1 MVNLENTK
9 SKSKLDP
16 MIKKMNN
23 LYYPYLS
30 AKDKNISIKLSKFVL
45 KIYLQFPMI
54 QFGKKISLIL
64 SISLFTLSQISA
76 QGLLTL
82 ESAIEIGLKNQ
93 YSIQISKKREIQAQN
108 DNSLGNA
115 GFLPTITGVA
125 TKNFTVSGIDQVFFG
140 GLRAPLVQSG
150 VNSNSGNAGLSMA
163 WTLYD
168 GKGMFILRDRFTELQ
183 KLGAKQTE
191 STIENLIAQISTSYY
206 EIIRQNLRVNN
217 FRKGLEISN
226 DRLKLAKDRYEV
238 GQGSKV
244 DYYSAQVDFNEDKA
258 ALLAQEQSLMNTK
271 ISFNTLIVRNH
282 ASDVSVNT
290 NIDLFPKINLA
301 ELKAQALQQNPIL
314 MSAILTKKVAEYDIQ
329 NLKSQQMPQID
340 LLAGYN
346 LSSVKNGAG
355 FGVEKGSSDVLN
367 YGIRATINIFDGSN
381 QKRRIQNAKINA
393 EIADLQ
399 IEDLKN
405 NLIASIERTFVSYEN
420 ALNLINLETENY
432 AIAKQ
437 NIEIAF
443 DRFKV
448 GIATSYELREV
459 QRNAVA
465 AETRLIEAKF
475 SAKTAEIE
483 LIRLSGKII

>member
-1 MVNLENTK
+1 MK
-9 SKSKLDP
+9 Q
-16 MIKKMNN
+16 
-23 LYYPYLS
+23 
-30 AKDKNISIKLSKFVL
+30 AG
-45 KIYLQFPMI
+45 I
-54 QFGKKISLIL
+54 QISLIL
-64 SISLFTLSQISA
+64 SIFLITFGNISA
-76 QGLLTL
+76 QSNLSL
-82 ESAIEIGLKNQ
+82 EAAIELGLKNQ
-93 YSIQISKKREIQAQN
+93 YSIQISKKREVQAQN
-108 DNSLGNA
+108 DNTLGNA
-115 GFLPTITGVA
+115 GFLPTITGSA
-125 TKNFTVSGIDQVFFG
+125 NQNYTVSGIDQKFFG

-150 VNSNSGNAGLSMA
+150 VNSNSTNGGINMA

-168 GKGMFILRDRFTELQ
+168 GKGMFILRNRFAELQ
-183 KLGAKQTE
+183 KLGAQQTE
-191 STIENLIAQISTSYY
+191 STIENFISSLSTSYY

-244 DYYSAQVDFNEDKA
+244 DYYSAQVDYNEDKA
-258 ALLAQEQSLMNTK
+258 ALLAQEQSLTNTK
-271 ISFNTLIVRNH
+271 IAFNALLIRNH
-282 ASDVSVNT
+282 DSEVNV
-290 NIDLFPKINLA
+290 NPSIELFPKISLP
-301 ELKAQALQQNPIL
+301 ELKAEALQQNPIL
-314 MSAILTKKVAEYDIQ
+314 ISAILNKKVAEYDIMT
-329 NLKSQQMPQID
+329 LKSQQMPQID

-346 LSSVKNGAG
+346 LNSVNNGAG
-355 FGVEKGSSDVLN
+355 FGVERGTSNVVS
-367 YGIRATINIFDGSN
+367 YGLRATINIFDGSN

-405 NLIASIERTFVSYEN
+405 NLLASIERAFVSYEN

-432 AIAKQ
+432 TIAKQ

-475 SAKTAEIE
+475 SAKSAEIE